1 MKRSFTILVSA
12 MMVLAALG
20 STTHADT
27 LEDLDKAL
35 AAAAAW
41 KHGDSAD
48 VMKTI
53 ESATFAAGK
62 DAELRGPVEGKLLAA
77 LKTSKSVDTRRFICR
92 QLRTIGT
99 VKSVP
104 VLASLL
110 GEAELSHGARYA
122 LGRIEDPK
130 AAAALNAALGKTSGK
145 IQAGI
150 IITLA
155 KRGYTGALGDM
166 VKLFGS
172 SDKTVA
178 QAAIRGVGIL
188 GGPVAAKALLG
199 ARPASSGQL
208 RKRIDDA
215 LFDCAEALTR
225 SGKASDAAVIYK
237 VLYTPKEA
245 VHVRLAALRGLAR
258 SQDAQATETLAAVIK
273 GDDPQMRANAIA
285 FMTDVKDP
293 GATKTLVGLLAT
305 MKPESQTLILR
316 SLGAR
321 GDKSACPAVTKAAS
335 NKDTGVRSAALEAL
349 GSIGGASS
357 IELLLNAASTS
368 GAEQVAARGS
378 LERIEGDGVE
388 GRLIKTV
395 SAGESKVRIEA
406 IRAVRQR
413 GSKQAVAALF
423 TAAVDADATVRREAV
438 AALGPLAGAK
448 DLSRLLAILVKPV
461 DPKDRPLIERAAG
474 VAFLSVKSNTVC
486 APKVLAAMRSASG
499 DAKASLIRLLAQ
511 APTSSALTAV
521 RAAVKDKDAVVNDA
535 AVRTLA
541 NWPNATAANA
551 VLALARSSSNKT
563 HRVLLLR
570 GYVRMAGISKDPAG
584 MCLRAMQIAKS
595 AQDKKLVLSSLGTAN
610 SFEALNLVAKYLDD
624 KETREEA
631 ALAAAQ
637 IGDRLRR
644 SRNRQKVKAI
654 LRKVVKTTRNG
665 NTRKRAEKT
674 IRGIK

>member
-1 MKRSFTILVSA
+1 MKRSFTILLSA

-20 STTHADT
+20 STIHADT

-35 AAAAAW
+35 TAAAAW

-225 SGKASDAAVIYK
+225 GGKVSDAAVIYK

-258 SQDAQATETLAAVIK
+258 SQGAQATNTLAAVIK

-305 MKPESQTLILR
+305 MKGESQTLILR

-321 GDKSACPAVTKAAS
+321 GDKSACAAVTKAAS
-335 NKDTGVRSAALEAL
+335 SEDKNVRAAALEAL
-349 GSIGGASS
+349 GSVGGAGSVD
-357 IELLLNAASTS
+357 LLVKAAST
-368 GAEQVAARGS
+368 EQAARGS
-378 LERIEGDGVE
+378 LVRIKGDGVDAN
-388 GRLIKTV
+388 LIKTV
-395 SAGESKVRIEA
+395 STGDSKVRVEA

-413 GSKQAVAALF
+413 GCKQAATTLFKAAGD
-423 TAAVDADATVRREAV
+423 TDSSVRHEAI
-438 AALGPLAGAK
+438 AALGTLAGAK
-448 DLSRLLAILVKPV
+448 DISQLLAILVKPV
-461 DPKDRPLIERAAG
+461 DPKDRSIIERAAG
-474 VAFLSVKSNTVC
+474 TAFLSVKSNTAC
-486 APKVLAAMRSASG
+486 ASKVLTAMRSASG
-499 DAKASLIRLLAQ
+499 DARASLVRLLAQ
-511 APTSSALTAV
+511 APTPKAL
-521 RAAVKDKDAVVNDA
+521 AAVSGAVNDNSPPVNDA

-541 NWPNATAANA
+541 GWPDATPAAA
-551 VLALARSSSNKT
+551 VLVLAKSTSNKT
-563 HRVLLLR
+563 HRALLLR
-570 GYVRMAGISKDPAG
+570 GYVRMAGLSKDPGA
-584 MCLRAMQIAKS
+584 MCMRAMQIAKS
-595 AQDKKLVLSSLGTAN
+595 TQDKKLVLSGLGGAN
-610 SFEALNLVAKYLDD
+610 SLAALNLAAKYLDD

-631 ALAAAQ
+631 AMAAAL
-637 IGDRLRR
+637 IGERLRG
-644 SRNRQKVKAI
+644 SKDKQWVKAV
-654 LRKVVKTTRNG
+654 LQKVVKTTKNR
-665 NTRKRAEKT
+665 NTRKRAERT
-674 IRGIK
+674 IRSIK